1 MMGLPATIRTPDQ
14 RLRVFISSTLNELAL
29 ERRAARE
36 AIDALHLSPIFFEAS
51 ARPYPAQVLYRAYV
65 AQSDVFVGIYWQSYG
80 VLVPGMDISGLEDEY
95 RLSNGK
101 PRLIYVKEPAGA
113 RESQLRRLLDHI
125 RTENVVTYKK
135 FSTLEELR
143 YQLAEDLAQV
153 LTDQF
158 ARLHEEAIPSQA
170 APTLPRPRTPM
181 IDRAAEMASA
191 SALLQRDDVTV
202 VTLTGT
208 GGVGK
213 TRLAIEIANQLAP
226 RLDSRVAFVSLAPVR
241 EPGLVTAAIAHAL
254 HVDSEEGRPL
264 NETLTL
270 TLHARHLLLVV
281 DNAEQVIS
289 AVAALVAEILEH
301 APHLKVLVTSRERL
315 QIRGEHV
322 VHVPPF
328 ELPTAAQ
335 LRDPAALGSVP
346 SVALF
351 AQRAVEANPHFALTV
366 ENADDVAW
374 ICERLDGLPLAIELA
389 AAHLDVL
396 APKLL
401 AQRLERRLPT
411 LTRGPR
417 DLPDRQRTL
426 RNMLAWSY
434 DLLEPCERHLLR
446 SLAVFTGGFGLDA
459 ATAIEIASPPEPR
472 EPGHGETLDRLESLV
487 AKSLLRVEPGFDGA
501 PRFSMLCTTLE
512 FVQQQL
518 DDAGERARA
527 QRAHLEYFVNLA
539 LTAEPHLIAHDREYW
554 LERLEA
560 EDVNLR
566 VALQWCDS
574 HPDAFEPGL
583 RLASALTFYW
593 MQSGYVR
600 EGQTSLEN
608 MLART
613 TITDRSHARGKAL
626 HGAALLSWKQAET
639 ARGARHAEQA
649 LSIFRELDDVVWSA
663 QAEWVLAVCRLGQG
677 EIAES
682 RALLEDCLTMFRRAK
697 HEWGEALA
705 LAFLG
710 INSEL
715 RGQYEEAL
723 AYYRNSASLL
733 ERIHD
738 VIYTTVAHG
747 ILAAALASH
756 GDHAALSAFHDELRR
771 IPDHTA
777 NRWAVGRSLQS
788 VAFNLQY
795 NYGLNAAAKALYQGS
810 LLLWRDT
817 QRLEGGCSVVAALAG
832 VAEIAALQRDAQQAG
847 WLLGAADRAAAPSG
861 AYRTVFDQR
870 VARVRGTLTPA
881 MLAVFD
887 AAWRDGYTA
896 TVAQASEVALQAA
909 PPATGLS
916 DAERSVGRAS
926 PAP

>member
-1 MMGLPATIRTPDQ
+1 MVGLPAIIRTPDQ
-14 RLRVFISSTLNELAL
+14 RLRVFISSTLNELAP
-29 ERRAARE
+29 ERRAARD

-51 ARPYPAQVLYRAYV
+51 ARPYPAQALYRAYV

-95 RLSNGK
+95 RISNGK

-113 RESQLRRLLDHI
+113 RESQLRQLLDHI
-125 RTENVVTYKK
+125 RTENAVTYKK
-135 FSTLEELR
+135 FSTAEELQ

-158 ARLHEEAIPSQA
+158 AHVREEAIPSHA
-170 APTLPRPRTPM
+170 ALALPRPRTPM

-191 SALLQRDDVTV
+191 SALFQRDDVTI

-226 RLDSRVAFVSLAPVR
+226 RLDSGAAFVSLAPVR

-254 HVDSEEGRPL
+254 HVDAEEGRPL
-264 NETLTL
+264 VETLTVML
-270 TLHARHLLLVV
+270 RARHLLLVV

-335 LRDPAALGSVP
+335 LRDPAALGSVA

-351 AQRAVEANPHFALTV
+351 AQRAVEANPGFALTT

-389 AAHLDVL
+389 AAHLNVL
-396 APKLL
+396 TPKLL
-401 AQRLERRLPT
+401 AQRLEHRLPT

-434 DLLEPCERHLLR
+434 DLLEPRERQLLR
-446 SLAVFTGGFGLDA
+446 SLSVFTGGFGLDA
-459 ATAIEIASPPEPR
+459 AAAIEIASPPDQPEPA
-472 EPGHGETLDRLESLV
+472 HGETLDRLESLV
-487 AKSLLRVEPGFDGA
+487 TKSLLRVEPGFDGA
-501 PRFSMLCTTLE
+501 PRFSMLSTTLE
-512 FVQQQL
+512 FAQQQL

-554 LERLEA
+554 LARLEA

-566 VALQWCDS
+566 AACEWCDS
-574 HPDAFEPGL
+574 HPDAFEAGL

-593 MQSGYVR
+593 LQSGYVR

-613 TITDRSHARGKAL
+613 TVIDRSHARAKAL

-649 LSIFRELDDVVWSA
+649 LSIFREVDDVAWSA

-677 EIAES
+677 EVAES
-682 RALLEDCLTMFRRAK
+682 RALLEDCLTMFRRAR
-697 HEWGEALA
+697 HEWGEAQA

-710 INSEL
+710 INSEI
-715 RGQYEEAL
+715 RGEHEEAL
-723 AYYRNSASLL
+723 ALYQNSIALL

-738 VIYTTVAHG
+738 IIYESVMRG
-747 ILAAALASH
+747 VLAGARASH
-756 GDHAALSAFHDELRR
+756 GDDAAPGVFYDQLRR
-771 IPDHTA
+771 IVDHAT
-777 NRWAVGRSLQS
+777 NRWAVGRTLQS
-788 VAFNLQY
+788 AAFNLQY
-795 NYGLNAAAKALYQGS
+795 NYGLNAPAKVLYQGS
-810 LLLWRDT
+810 LLLWRDI
-817 QRLEGGCSVVAALAG
+817 QRLDYGCSVVAALAG
-832 VAEIAALQRDAQQAG
+832 IAEIAALQRDAHQAG
-847 WLLGAADRAAAPSG
+847 WLLGAADRMAAPSG
-861 AYRTVFDQR
+861 GYRSVFDQR
-870 VARVRGTLTPA
+870 VARVRDTLTPA

-887 AAWRDGYTA
+887 AAWRDGHAA
-896 TVAQASEVALQAA
+896 TVEQASEVALQAA
-909 PPATGLS
+909 PRAT
-916 DAERSVGRAS
+916 
-926 PAP
+926 